1 MQLFPK
7 YPPIILK
14 RPFHWVTTT
23 LIENDI
29 DPSDVNGCMVQLAW
43 MLEKYNEHWKVNGKT
58 FYTYPTKQQIE
69 DSYNCPTCGE
79 NHEGNVPRECETGD
93 GV

>member
-7 YPPIILK
+7 YPPIMLK

-29 DPSDVNGCMVQLAW
+29 DPSDVNGRMVQLAW
-43 MLEKYNEHWKVNGKT
+43 MLEKYNEAE
-58 FYTYPTKQQIE
+58 KQQ
-69 DSYNCPTCGE
+69 
-79 NHEGNVPRECETGD
+79 RKK
-93 GV
+93 